1 VVGSSKGNCLAT
13 VKNGPTSREQE
24 LIEDLL
30 QFKYDPEGFVR
41 YAFPWG
47 VPNTPLAKISGP
59 RTWQLDIFKQISD
72 HLMLDIEKQR
82 IGLGAVP
89 VYLSISSGRGI
100 GKSALLAMLN
110 MWLASCWVGATGIVT
125 ANTET
130 QLRSRTMAELGK
142 WHTMSINRHWFEK
155 SSMSLRPTKWFAE
168 ILQTQLSMDTQ
179 YYYVE
184 AQSWSEEN
192 PDAFAG
198 AHSQIGMMV
207 SFDEASGIPDP
218 IWQVTEGFF
227 TDLAPLRLWIN
238 ISNPR
243 RNTGRFFECFNKD
256 REFWDT
262 RSIDSRTVEGVD
274 ASVYQRIADKY
285 GEDHDVTRVE
295 VKGEFP
301 RTGSNQFIGR
311 EVVQDAL
318 TRAVEEDSGAPLLMG
333 VDVARFG
340 DDESVIRFRRGRDA
354 RTIRPVGYKGLN
366 TMELADEVA
375 RLIELHNP
383 DAVFVDGG
391 GVGGGVVDRLKQ
403 LGYRVI
409 EVQSGE
415 RARDPDKY
423 LNRRAEMWGE
433 LREWLVYGAI
443 DGEQQLIDDLTGP
456 EYSIHLKGQIKLETK
471 DSMKK
476 RGLKSPDHA
485 DALALTFAEPVARND
500 MNMMKRRAYM
510 SNQTARMDYNIFGA

>member
-1 VVGSSKGNCLAT
+1 MSKNAGPSSK
-13 VKNGPTSREQE
+13 EQQ
-24 LIEDLL
+24 LITDLL
-30 QFKYDPEGFVR
+30 EFKYDPEAYAL

-47 VPNTPLAKISGP
+47 VKGTPLEKINGP
-59 RTWQLDIFKQISD
+59 RRWQRDEFKRIAD
-72 HLMLDIEKQR
+72 HLQTDLEKQR
-82 IGLGAVP
+82 IGLTP
-89 VYLSISSGRGI
+89 EPLYLAISSGRGP
-100 GKSALLAMLN
+100 GKSAFLAMLD
-110 MWLASCWVGATGIVT
+110 MWVMSCWIGATTIVT

-142 WHTMSINRHWFEK
+142 WHTMSINSHWFDK
-155 SSMSLRPTKWFAE
+155 SSTTLRPSRWFGDLVE
-168 ILQTQLSMDTQ
+168 QQLKMDTQ
-179 YYYVE
+179 YYYVD

-207 SFDEASGIPDP
+207 QFDEASGIPDP

-227 TDLAPLRLWIN
+227 TDLAFLRLWLA

-243 RNTGRFFECFNKD
+243 RNTGRFFECFHKD
-256 REFWDT
+256 RAFWET
-262 RSIDSRTVEGVD
+262 RYIDSRTVEGVD
-274 ASVYQRIADKY
+274 AGVYQRIADKY

-311 EVVQDAL
+311 DTAQAAAERELMGD
-318 TRAVEEDSGAPLLMG
+318 DGAPLLMG

-354 RTIRPVGYKGLN
+354 RTISPVKYRGIN
-366 TMELADEVA
+366 TMELAANVA
-375 RLIELHNP
+375 ALIERHNP

-415 RARDPDKY
+415 KAYDPEKY
-423 LNRRAEMWGE
+423 LNRRAEMWGDM
-433 LREWLVYGAI
+433 REWLTYGCI
-443 DGEQQLIDDLTGP
+443 DNEATLIDDLTGP

-476 RGLKSPDHA
+476 RGLASPDDG
-485 DALALTFAEPVARND
+485 DALALTFAEQVARRD
-500 MNMMKRRAYM
+500 SQMMRRR
-510 SNQTARMDYNIFGA
+510 TAMHGRFAQSDYDILST

>member
-1 VVGSSKGNCLAT
+1 MSKNT
-13 VKNGPTSREQE
+13 GPTPKEQQ
-24 LIEDLL
+24 LIEKLL
-30 QFKYDPEGFVR
+30 SYKYDPLGFAL

-47 VPNTPLAKISGP
+47 VKGTPLEKLDGP
-59 RTWQLDIFKQISD
+59 RRWQVEEFCRIAD
-72 HLMLDIEKQR
+72 HLQTDIEKQR
-82 IGLGAVP
+82 IGLGPSPLYLAV
-89 VYLSISSGRGI
+89 SSGRGS
-100 GKSALLAMLN
+100 GKSAWLSMLD
-110 MWLASCWVGATGIVT
+110 MWVMSCWIGSTVIVT

-142 WHTMSINRHWFEK
+142 WHTMSINSHWFDK
-155 SSMSLRPTKWFAE
+155 SSTALRPSRWFGE
-168 ILQTQLSMDTQ
+168 MLETQLKMDTQ
-179 YYYVE
+179 YYYVD

-207 SFDEASGIPDP
+207 QFDEASGIPDP

-227 TDLAPLRLWIN
+227 TDLAPLRLWLA

-243 RNTGRFFECFNKD
+243 RNTGRFFECFHKD
-256 REFWDT
+256 RTFWQQ
-262 RSIDSRTVEGVD
+262 RYIDSRTVEGVD
-274 ASVYQRIADKY
+274 AGVYQRIADKY

-311 EVVQDAL
+311 EIVSKAAERELVSD
-318 TRAVEEDSGAPLLMG
+318 DGAPLLMG

-340 DDESVIRFRRGRDA
+340 DDESVIRFRRGRDG
-354 RTIRPVGYKGLN
+354 RSIKPVKYRGVD
-366 TMELADEVA
+366 TMELAANVA
-375 RLIELHNP
+375 ALIERHNP

-403 LGYRVI
+403 MGYRVI

-415 RARDPDKY
+415 KAHDPDKY

-433 LREWLVYGAI
+433 MREWMIYGCI
-443 DGEQQLIDDLTGP
+443 DNEQGLIDDLTGP

-476 RGLKSPDHA
+476 RGLASPDDA
-485 DALALTFAEPVARND
+485 DALALTFAEPIARRDSNIL
-500 MNMMKRRAYM
+500 KRRSMFTGRSAQ
-510 SNQTARMDYNIFGA
+510 SDYDVFST

>member
-1 VVGSSKGNCLAT
+1 MAKG
-13 VKNGPTSREQE
+13 GPSQDEQQ
-24 LIEDLL
+24 LITDLL
-30 QFKYDPEGFVR
+30 QYKHDPLGFAL

-47 VPNTPLAKISGP
+47 VQGTPLAQLDGP
-59 RTWQLDIFKQISD
+59 RSWQRGEFERIGE
-72 HLMLDIEKQR
+72 HLMLDLEKSR
-82 IGLGAVP
+82 IGLPPSP

-100 GKSALLAMLN
+100 GKSAWLSMLD
-110 MWLASCWVGATGIVT
+110 MWVMSCWLGATTIVT
-125 ANTET
+125 ANTEK
-130 QLRSRTMAELGK
+130 QLVSRTMAELGK
-142 WHTMSINRHWFEK
+142 WHTMSINSHWFDK
-155 SSMSLRPTKWFAE
+155 SSTALRPTKWFGE
-168 ILQTQLSMDTQ
+168 LLQTQLKMDTQ
-179 YYYVE
+179 YYYVD

-207 SFDEASGIPDP
+207 QFDEASGIPDP

-227 TDLAPLRLWIN
+227 TDLAPLRLWLA

-243 RNTGRFFECFNKD
+243 RNTGRFFECFHKD
-256 REFWDT
+256 RAFWQN
-262 RSIDSRTVEGVD
+262 RYVDSRTVEGVD
-274 ASVYQRIADKY
+274 GGVYQRIADKY

-295 VKGEFP
+295 VKGQFP

-311 EVVQDAL
+311 DTAEAAADRELVD
-318 TRAVEEDSGAPLLMG
+318 DSGAPLLMG

-340 DDESVIRFRRGRDA
+340 DDESVIRWRRGRDA
-354 RTIRPVGYKGLN
+354 RTLKPTKYRGMD
-366 TMELADEVA
+366 TMELAANVA
-375 RLIELHNP
+375 ALIDKHNP

-415 RARDPDKY
+415 KADDADKY
-423 LNRRAEMWGE
+423 LNKRGEMWGE
-433 LREWLVYGAI
+433 MREWLSIGCI
-443 DGEQQLIDDLTGP
+443 DKDDALIDDLTGP

-476 RGLKSPDHA
+476 RGLASPDDA
-485 DALALTFAEPVARND
+485 DSLALTFAVPIARRDLNL
-500 MNMMKRRAYM
+500 
-510 SNQTARMDYNIFGA
+510 TARRSRMTGRVAQSDYDIFSA

>member
-1 VVGSSKGNCLAT
+1 MRTTAQ
-13 VKNGPTSREQE
+13 GPSNNEQE
-24 LIEDLL
+24 LMTQLL
-30 QFKYDPEGFVR
+30 SFRYDPLAFVR

-47 VPNTPLAKISGP
+47 VEGTPLAKVKGP
-59 RTWQLDIFKQISD
+59 RSWQIGEFERLRD
-72 HLMLDIEKQR
+72 HLLLDLEKQKV
-82 IGLGAVP
+82 GLPPSP
-89 VYLSISSGRGI
+89 VYLAISSGRGI
-100 GKSALLAMLN
+100 GKSAFLAMLD
-110 MWLASCWVGATGIVT
+110 MFVASCWIGSTTIVT

-142 WHTMSINRHWFEK
+142 WHTMAINRHWFEK
-155 SSMSLRPTKWFAE
+155 SSMSLRPARWFADLVE
-168 ILQTQLSMDTQ
+168 TQLKMDTQ
-179 YYYVE
+179 YYYVD

-207 SFDEASGIPDP
+207 QFDEASGIPDP

-227 TDLAPLRLWIN
+227 TDLAPLRLWLA

-243 RNTGRFFECFNKD
+243 RNTGRFFECFHKD
-256 REFWDT
+256 RAFWQT
-262 RSIDSRTVEGVD
+262 KYVDSRTVEGVD
-274 ASVYQRIADKY
+274 RAVYDRIASKY
-285 GEDHDVTRVE
+285 GEDHDVTRIE

-311 EVVQDAL
+311 EVAYTAA
-318 TRAVEEDSGAPLLMG
+318 TREMVPDDGAPLLMG
-333 VDVARFG
+333 IDVARFG
-340 DDESVIRFRRGRDA
+340 DDESVIRWRRGRDA
-354 RTIRPVGYKGLN
+354 RTLKPSRFRGLS
-366 TMELADEVA
+366 TMDLANEA
-375 RLIELHNP
+375 AGLIEHHKP

-415 RARDPDKY
+415 KARDDEKY

-433 LREWLVYGAI
+433 MRDWLVYGCI
-443 DGEQQLIDDLTGP
+443 DDEPGLIDDITGP
-456 EYSIHLKGQIKLETK
+456 EYALALKGQIKLETK

-476 RGLKSPDHA
+476 RGLASPDDG
-485 DALALTFAEPVARND
+485 DALALTFSEPVARLD
-500 MNMMKRRAYM
+500 SGLMRHRARLAGQVAQ
-510 SNQTARMDYNIFGA
+510 SDYDIFSSTL